1 MRGTTAELFP
11 TRDVARS
18 RYFAIAQDTQPPAPW
33 RHIVGDARALAH
45 VETQTRDS
53 RLTYIRSIPTPG
65 EPGHTGRTHWT
76 HPHTG

>member
-1 MRGTTAELFP
+1 MRPMRGTTAELFP

-45 VETQTRDS
+45 VETLGDADS
-53 RLTYIRSIPTPG
+53 
-65 EPGHTGRTHWT
+65 
-76 HPHTG
+76 